1 MFAVSGTFTKKPL
14 FAHSL
19 GLFPYFYHQA
29 FGVYFFSHITIFDFT
44 VAVKDLQVVVR
55 FLYLERDL
63 SSPQAI
69 KIRANWLE
77 RRLGLCGE
85 AVCEVTLGQKNMRR
99 AERGGLPQL
108 QGGEEGVRRV
118 NKI

>member
-77 RRLGLCGE
+77 RRLGCVE
-85 AVCEVTLGQKNMRR
+85 KQS
-99 AERGGLPQL
+99 
-108 QGGEEGVRRV
+108 VR
-118 NKI
+118 